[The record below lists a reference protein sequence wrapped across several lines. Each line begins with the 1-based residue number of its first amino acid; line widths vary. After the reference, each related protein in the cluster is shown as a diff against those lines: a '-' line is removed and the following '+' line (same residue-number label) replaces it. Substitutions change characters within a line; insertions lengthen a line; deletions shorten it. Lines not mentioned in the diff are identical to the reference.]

1 MKKNIL
7 LVASLLALTSL
18 GLTSC
23 DTATGQGAGWGAVTG
38 AVLGAAASGNARG
51 AAVGALIGANTGAI
65 IGSTIELDERG
76 YYDGHPRNYYPYA
89 RPTDTRGIVQSPYP
103 PYALVDVRGIP
114 HGALVRDS
122 TSGRV
127 FRKP

>member
-1 MKKNIL
+1 MKKNIF
-7 LVASLLALTSL
+7 LVVSSLALVSMAV
-18 GLTSC
+18 TSC
-23 DTATGQGAGWGAVTG
+23 DTPTGQGAGWGAVTG
-38 AVLGAAASGNARG
+38 AVLGAAATNDARG
-51 AAVGALIGANTGAI
+51 AAVGALIGAHTGAT
-65 IGSTIELDERG
+65 IGSMIELDERG
-76 YYDGHPRNYYPYA
+76 YYDGHPRDYYPYA
-89 RPTDTRGIVQSPYP
+89 RRTDTRGIVQSPYP

>member
-1 MKKNIL
+1 MKKHLYLI
-7 LVASLLALTSL
+7 SSSLALVSL

-23 DTATGQGAGWGAVTG
+23 DTPTGQGAGFGAT
-38 AVLGAAASGNARG
+38 A
-51 AAVGALIGANTGAI
+51 GAI
-65 IGSTIELDERG
+65 IGAATTGTVRGAANGAIIGAAAGAILGSTVEVDERG
-76 YYDGHPRNYYPYA
+76 YYGGHPRDYYPYA
-89 RPTDTRGIVQSPYP
+89 RPTDTRGVVQSPYP

-114 HGALVRDS
+114 HGALVHDS

>member
-7 LVASLLALTSL
+7 LVASLLALISL

>member
-1 MKKNIL
+1 MKKNTL
-7 LVASLLALTSL
+7 LVTSSLALISMA
-18 GLTSC
+18 LTSC
-23 DTATGQGAGWGAVTG
+23 DTPTGQGAGWGAVTG
-38 AVLGAAASGNARG
+38 AVLGAAATGDAHG

-65 IGSTIELDERG
+65 IGSMIELDERG

-89 RPTDTRGIVQSPYP
+89 RPTDTRGVVQSPYP

>member
-1 MKKNIL
+1 MKKNTL
-7 LVASLLALTSL
+7 LVTSSLALLCL

-23 DTATGQGAGWGAVTG
+23 DTATGQGAGWGAAAG
-38 AVLGAAASGNARG
+38 AVLGAAATGDARG

-76 YYDGHPRNYYPYA
+76 YYGGHPPRYYPYA
-89 RPTDTRGIVQSPYP
+89 RPTDTRGVVQSPYP

>member
-1 MKKNIL
+1 MKKNTL
-7 LVASLLALTSL
+7 LITSLLALASMA
-18 GLTSC
+18 LTSC
-23 DTATGQGAGWGAVTG
+23 ETPTGQGAGWGAVTG
-38 AVLGAAASGNARG
+38 AVLGAAATGDARG
-51 AAVGALIGANTGAI
+51 AAVGALIGAHTGAT
-65 IGSTIELDERG
+65 IGAMVELDQRG
-76 YYDGHPRNYYPYA
+76 YYDGHPRDYYPYA

-114 HGALVRDS
+114 RGALVRDT

>member
-1 MKKNIL
+1 MKKQTLFI
-7 LVASLLALTSL
+7 ASTLAFVSFAF
-18 GLTSC
+18 TSC
-23 DTATGQGAGWGAVTG
+23 DTPTGQGAGWGAVTG
-38 AVLGAAASGNARG
+38 AVLGAAATGDARG
-51 AAVGALIGANTGAI
+51 AAVGALIGAHTGAI
-65 IGSTIELDERG
+65 IGASVELDERG
-76 YYDGHPRNYYPYA
+76 YYNGHPRDYYPYA
-89 RPTDTRGIVQSPYP
+89 RSTDTRGVVQSPYP

>member
-1 MKKNIL
+1 MKKNTV
-7 LVASLLALTSL
+7 LVTSSLALLSL

-23 DTATGQGAGWGAVTG
+23 DTATGQGAGWGAAAG
-38 AVLGAAASGNARG
+38 AVLGAAATGTVRG
-51 AAVGALIGANTGAI
+51 AATGAAIGATYGAI
-65 IGSTIELDERG
+65 IGSTVELDERG
-76 YYDGHPRNYYPYA
+76 YYDGRPPRYYPYA